1 MKSALR
7 YPGRGAPGVL
17 AVCLLALAASLSY
30 AQEKVI
36 LQISDL
42 SQMELKSGGFTLPRA
57 SELTIRAFGGGLR
70 KTSWNEDGMYAYG
83 WIINADT
90 RELVWKMTYD
100 NTRSEKG
107 DRAFDGQLKLG
118 AGSYEVYFTAYGYVG
133 GSPFGKFNI
142 NIDRRK
148 GRPGDTRSRDWG
160 VLQWFATLFG
170 EDDSKA
176 WYTRSKH
183 WGIEL
188 SVPSGAGDV
197 ATFIPP
203 KAFPNTLYQSIGIGE
218 NAYLKQGFSL
228 SRPLVIRIYALGE
241 EGSDGDM
248 VDHGWIIDAKMHRRI
263 WEMKGGNT
271 TPAGGAKKNVRFSG
285 NVSFPAGEFVLY
297 YISDDSHSSTDWNSA
312 PPDDPS
318 DYGISLVAA
327 ENPGRDVFRLT
338 TPKEDQ
344 NVIAQIVR
352 VGNHQTRSESF
363 TLKEECPLRIYAVGE
378 RSSSSREMVD
388 YGWIINARTREKV
401 WTMDEEKTEH
411 AGGNA
416 INRMVDEV
424 INLPKGAYTVY
435 FTTDELHAYNSWE
448 ETPPFDPDHWGIT
461 VMGEGE
467 KFDMG
472 AVEKDVTPKA
482 LGILAQIVRAG
493 DNEKRTEAFR
503 LDRPAHVRIYALGE
517 GSNREMVDYGWIENA
532 STGAIVWEMTYS
544 MTFHAGGGR
553 KNRMVS
559 TTMLLDKGEYRLHYV
574 SDDSHSYNDWNTDP
588 PDDPT
593 MWGITLFRED

>member
-1 MKSALR
+1 MG
-7 YPGRGAPGVL
+7 PGFFSLWVL
-17 AVCLLALAASLSY
+17 ALALAAPLAI
-30 AQEKVI
+30 AQDRTVV
-36 LQISDL
+36 QIGDL
-42 SQMELKSGGFTLPRA
+42 SQMELKSGGFTLPRET
-57 SELTIRAFGGGLR
+57 ELTIHALGGGLKR
-70 KTSWNEDGMYAYG
+70 TSWNEDGMYAYG

-107 DRAFDGQLKLG
+107 DRAFDGQLKLP

-142 NIDRRK
+142 NIDPRK
-148 GRPGDTRSRDWG
+148 SRPGDSRERDWG
-160 VLQWFATLFG
+160 FLQWFANLFG
-170 EDDSKA
+170 GDGTKS

-188 SVPSGAGDV
+188 SVPAGTNDV
-197 ATFIPP
+197 TTFIPP
-203 KAFPNTLYQSIGIGE
+203 KGFPNVLYQSVGIGE
-218 NAYLKQGFSL
+218 NAYVKQGFSL
-228 SRPLVIRIYALGE
+228 TRPLVIHIYALGE

-263 WEMKGGNT
+263 WEMKPGNVN
-271 TPAGGAKKNVRFSG
+271 PAGGAKKNIVFSG
-285 NVSFPAGEFVLY
+285 NVSFPAGEFILY
-297 YISDDSHSSTDWNSA
+297 YISDDSHSAADWNSM
-312 PPDDPS
+312 PPDDPAN
-318 DYGISLVAA
+318 YGISLTTREPA
-327 ENPGRDVFRLT
+327 GKDVFRLT
-338 TPKEDQ
+338 TTKGDQ

-352 VGNHQTRSESF
+352 VGNSETKSESF
-363 TLKEECPLRIYAVGE
+363 TLKEESSVRIYAVGE

-388 YGWIINARTREKV
+388 YGWIINAKTREKV
-401 WTMDEEKTEH
+401 WTMDEERTEH

-424 INLPKGAYTVY
+424 ITLPKGTYTVS

-461 VMGEGE
+461 VMGEGDR
-467 KFDMG
+467 FDMSK
-472 AVEKDVTPKA
+472 VERGITPKS
-482 LGILAQIVRAG
+482 LGIVAQIVRVG
-493 DNEKRTEAFR
+493 DSEDRTETFR
-503 LDRPAHVRIYALGE
+503 LEKPTHVRIYALGE
-517 GSNREMVDYGWIENA
+517 GSNRDMVDYGWIENA
-532 STGAIVWEMTYS
+532 STGAVVWEMTYS

-553 KNRMVS
+553 KNRMVN
-559 TTMLLDKGEYRLHYV
+559 TTMLLDKGEYRLRYV